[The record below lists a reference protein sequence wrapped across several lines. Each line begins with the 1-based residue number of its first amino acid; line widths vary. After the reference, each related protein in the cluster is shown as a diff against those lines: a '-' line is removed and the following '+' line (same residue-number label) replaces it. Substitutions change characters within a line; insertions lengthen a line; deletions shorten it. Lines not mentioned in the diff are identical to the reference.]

1 MRSEVWGMKRN
12 RPLEERI
19 GSLRNQVLLERPF
32 IGFISRF
39 MLTYIALT
47 AAYQLYLMYTNYTHT
62 LDWVTYSVSEFS
74 YYLAQAL
81 GVTDCTFSCF
91 IEGCYV
97 GREGKLIHVIEGCNG
112 FRLAI
117 AYGSFIVGYS
127 KWNAK
132 VFVQVIA
139 GLLIIQAFNV
149 LRIGVL
155 IALRDLG
162 GDVYFYF
169 VKYLF
174 GSVIYAA
181 ILTLWSLQPRFDR
194 WVHASDYE

>member
-1 MRSEVWGMKRN
+1 MKRN
-12 RPLEERI
+12 RPLDLAME
-19 GSLRNQVLLERPF
+19 SLREKLATERPF
-32 IGFISRF
+32 IGFITRF
-39 MLTYIALT
+39 SLTFVALSM
-47 AAYQLYLMYTNYTHT
+47 AYQLYLQYTEYTHT

-81 GVTDCTFSCF
+81 GVADCTFNCF

-112 FRLAI
+112 FKLAI
-117 AYGSFIVGYS
+117 AYASFIVGYS
-127 KWNAK
+127 RWNVK
-132 VFVQVIA
+132 VLVQVMI
-139 GLLIIQAFNV
+139 GLLVIQAFNV

-169 VKYLF
+169 IKYLF

-194 WVHASDYE
+194 WIHPQGGVGS